1 MLFVMNDVEKRRLR
15 LLQET
20 RKNYNDKYSPPAVHP
35 RFQSTYD
42 SLYRDRQN
50 EHTQERGSFLIRA
63 VIAIL
68 LFALFFLMDYS
79 NEKIGTV
86 DSQTVI
92 TEVQRDLLGEGFP
105 FLVK

>member
-1 MLFVMNDVEKRRLR
+1 MLFIMNDVEKRRLQ

-20 RKNYNDKYSPPAVHP
+20 RRNYSDKFSPPAVHP

-50 EHTQERGSFLIRA
+50 GQTEERGSFLVRA

-86 DSQTVI
+86 DSQVVI
-92 TEVQRDLLGEGFP
+92 SEVQRNLLS
-105 FLVK
+105 K

>member
-1 MLFVMNDVEKRRLR
+1 MLFVMNDVEKRRLQ

-20 RKNYNDKYSPPAVHP
+20 RRNYSDKYSPPAVHP

-42 SLYRDRQN
+42 SLYRNRQN
-50 EHTQERGSFLIRA
+50 EQTEEHGTFLVRV
-63 VIAIL
+63 VIAVL

-86 DSQTVI
+86 DSQAVI
-92 TEVQRDLLGEGFP
+92 SEVQRNLLGE
-105 FLVK
+105 

>member
-1 MLFVMNDVEKRRLR
+1 MLFIMNDVEKRRLQ

-20 RKNYNDKYSPPAVHP
+20 RRNYSDKYSHPAVHP

-50 EHTQERGSFLIRA
+50 EQTEEHGTFLVRV
-63 VIAIL
+63 VIAVL

-86 DSQTVI
+86 DSQVVI
-92 TEVQRDLLGEGFP
+92 SEVQRNLLS
-105 FLVK
+105 K

>member
-1 MLFVMNDVEKRRLR
+1 MNDVEKRRLQ

-20 RKNYNDKYSPPAVHP
+20 RKNYSDKYSPPAVHP

-50 EHTQERGSFLIRA
+50 RQVEERGSFLVRV
-63 VIAIL
+63 VIAVL

-79 NEKIGTV
+79 DEKIGTV
-86 DSQTVI
+86 DSQLVI
-92 TEVQRDLLGEGFP
+92 NEVQRNLLGE
-105 FLVK
+105 